1 MIKIIK
7 SMTKLC
13 KLEEKSKK
21 QKNIM
26 KENVQKIMERQQ
38 NLDELVE
45 RAQRLEAASD
55 EYVKCAVRIQRKAH
69 WRHYAVQYSMIG
81 ATAICTVFGL
91 VWTFV

>member
-1 MIKIIK
+1 
-7 SMTKLC
+7 
-13 KLEEKSKK
+13 
-21 QKNIM
+21 M

-81 ATAICTVFGL
+81 ATAICTVLGL